1 MHSRWLDT
9 DAHQYT
15 TPLALRIYTSRLLG
29 ADQRLVLHGGG
40 NTSVKIRERNLFGD
54 EESILYIKGSGHDLG
69 TIDARGFAP
78 VRLDALVRMAQLED
92 LGDAAMVNAMRTAMT
107 DASAPTPSVEAILHA
122 IIPATYVD
130 HTHAD
135 AVLTLLDT
143 PRAEQYM
150 RELYGNRFLIVP
162 YVMPGF
168 ALARH
173 CALQFARELTAQHEG
188 VILLNHGIFTWADD
202 AKTSYER
209 MIAAVDAAEQY
220 AEKRIRA
227 ADTPVPTFPV
237 ARMARATLR
246 GDIMRAAGVPMI
258 VQSHQDDATRAYAAR
273 ADIQTLASRGCVTP
287 DHIIRTRQIPLVGR
301 DVAGYAHRYRDW
313 YTAQAAAATS
323 PLTMLDPAPRIVIDP
338 ELGMLTVGRSVK
350 DARIAADVYRQSIP
364 VICAAEQLGGYTPLG
379 DQDLFAI
386 EYWELEQ
393 AKLRLSGT
401 PPIHSGEVVLV
412 TGAASGIGRACVEA
426 FLALGAAVVALDI
439 NPAVATVFARPDVC
453 AVVCDISDEAAIS
466 AAIDAGVVAFGGIDM
481 LVLNA
486 GIFPKSR
493 AINAM
498 PMDEW
503 RRTMA
508 INLDANVVLMRECQ
522 PLLAQSLRGGRVVFI
537 GSKNVPAPGP
547 GAAAYSASKA
557 AITQLARVAA
567 LEWGDSGIRVNVVH
581 PNQVFDTG
589 IWSDDVLASRAANYG
604 MSIDDYKKNNILHTT
619 ITSRDV
625 AAMVTTLCGAA
636 FSRTTGAQIPIDG
649 GNERVI

>member
-1 MHSRWLDT
+1 MHSRWNDT
-9 DAHQYT
+9 DAQQHT

-54 EESILYIKGSGHDLG
+54 VETILYIKGSGHDLG
-69 TIDARGFAP
+69 TIDVRGFAP
-78 VRLDALVRMAQLED
+78 VRLDALLRMAQLEQ
-92 LGDAAMVNAMRTAMT
+92 LSDAAMVNAMRTAMT

-122 IIPATYVD
+122 IIPATFVD

-143 PRAEQYM
+143 PHAEQYM
-150 RELYGNRFLIVP
+150 RELYGDRFLIVP

-173 CALQFARELTAQHEG
+173 CALQFARELTPQHEG
-188 VILLNHGIFTWADD
+188 VILLSHGIFTWGDD
-202 AKTSYER
+202 AQTSYER

-220 AEKRIRA
+220 AEKRTRA
-227 ADTPVPTFPV
+227 AAATVPTFPA
-237 ARMARATLR
+237 ARMTRATLR
-246 GDIMRAAGVPMI
+246 ADITRAAGVPMI
-258 VQSHQDDATRAYAAR
+258 VQSHRDDTTRAYAAR
-273 ADIQTLASRGCVTP
+273 TDIQSLATRGCVTP

-301 DVAGYAHRYRDW
+301 DVAAYTQRYRDW
-313 YTAQAAAATS
+313 YTAQAVGAAT
-323 PLTMLDPAPRIVIDP
+323 PLTMLDPAPRIVLDA

-379 DQDLFAI
+379 DADLFAI

-393 AKLRLSGT
+393 AKLRLAGT
-401 PPIHSGEVVLV
+401 PPVHSGEVVLV

-426 FLALGAAVVALDI
+426 FLTLGAAVVALDI
-439 NPAVATVFARPDVC
+439 NPAVATVFDRPDVC
-453 AVVCDISDEAAIS
+453 AIVCDISDDAAIV
-466 AAIDAGVVAFGGIDM
+466 AAVDAGVVAFGGIDM
-481 LVLNA
+481 IVLNA

-493 AINAM
+493 AISAM

-522 PLLAQSLRGGRVVFI
+522 PLLAQSLRGGRVVII

-589 IWSDDVLASRAANYG
+589 IWSDDILASRAANYG

-619 ITSRDV
+619 ITSHDV
-625 AAMVTTLCGAA
+625 AAMVSTLCGAA
-636 FSRTTGAQIPIDG
+636 FSRTTGAQVPIDG

>member
-1 MHSRWLDT
+1 
-9 DAHQYT
+9 
-15 TPLALRIYTSRLLG
+15 
-29 ADQRLVLHGGG
+29 
-40 NTSVKIRERNLFGD
+40 
-54 EESILYIKGSGHDLG
+54 
-69 TIDARGFAP
+69 
-78 VRLDALVRMAQLED
+78 
-92 LGDAAMVNAMRTAMT
+92 
-107 DASAPTPSVEAILHA
+107 
-122 IIPATYVD
+122 
-130 HTHAD
+130 
-135 AVLTLLDT
+135 
-143 PRAEQYM
+143 
-150 RELYGNRFLIVP
+150 
-162 YVMPGF
+162 
-168 ALARH
+168 
-173 CALQFARELTAQHEG
+173 LQFARELTPQHEG
-188 VILLNHGIFTWADD
+188 VILLSHGIFTWADD

-220 AEKRIRA
+220 AEKRIRTA
-227 ADTPVPTFPV
+227 AAHLPAFPA
-237 ARMARATLR
+237 ARMERATLR
-246 GDIMRAAGVPMI
+246 ADIARAAGVPMI
-258 VQSHQDDATRAYAAR
+258 LQSHHDDTTRAYAAR
-273 ADIQTLASRGCVTP
+273 PDIHTLATRGCVTP

-301 DVAGYAHRYRDW
+301 NVAAYTERYRNW
-313 YTAQAAAATS
+313 YAAQSAAATT

-338 ELGMLTVGRSVK
+338 ELGMLTVGRTVK

-379 DQDLFAI
+379 DADLFAI

-393 AKLRLSGT
+393 AKLRLAGT
-401 PPIHSGEVVLV
+401 PPVHSGEVVLV

-426 FLALGAAVVALDI
+426 FLSLGAAVVALDI
-439 NPAVATVFARPDVC
+439 NPAVATVFDRPDVC
-453 AVVCDISDEAAIS
+453 AIVCDISDEAAIR

-493 AINAM
+493 AISAM

-522 PLLAQSLRGGRVVFI
+522 PLLALSLRGGRVVFI

-604 MSIDDYKKNNILHTT
+604 MSIEDYKKNNILHTT
-619 ITSRDV
+619 ITSHDV